1 MHLVSGTFFKII
13 IDVQEAE
20 EKEILAVQ
28 AELRVSVLFVAV
40 ECS

>member
-1 MHLVSGTFFKII
+1 MHLINGTKFLII

-28 AELRVSVLFVAV
+28 AELRVSVIFVAV